1 MIIFSAPSGSGK
13 TTIVRHLLAKFANLG
28 FSISACTRTRR
39 GHEQPGVDYHFLTVQ
54 DFQEHLESQ
63 SFVEWEEVYP
73 GMYYGTLKSEI
84 ERLWNQQKHVLFD
97 VDVKGGISLKNHYG
111 SRALSVFIK
120 VPSMDLLEQRL
131 RRRGT
136 ESEEKIRQRLAKATL
151 ELAFEPEFDV
161 TLVNDDLAQTLRQA
175 EQLVED
181 FLRRPVS
188 TN

>member
-1 MIIFSAPSGSGK
+1 M
-13 TTIVRHLLAKFANLG
+13 RHLLAKYANLG

-39 GHEQPGVDYHFLTVQ
+39 GHEQDGVDYHFLTIQ
-54 DFQEHLESQ
+54 DFQERIGSQ
-63 SFVEWEEVYP
+63 AFVEWEQVYP

-84 ERLWNQQKHVLFD
+84 ERLWSQQKHVLFD

-131 RRRGT
+131 RQRGT

-151 ELAFEPEFDV
+151 ELAYEPEFDV
-161 TLVNDDLAQTLRQA
+161 TLINNDLEQTLLQA
-175 EQLVED
+175 GRLVED
-181 FLRRPVS
+181 FIRQPLEL
-188 TN
+188 